1 MRLALALLALAATPA
16 MAADD
21 TLTITLVGQSMI
33 RSDIRAT
40 APAAVPVIKS
50 LIHGDV
56 NFTNFEGTVFEEGQ
70 TVVQGR
76 GFLAPAA
83 ALDALQSFGFNLLS
97 LSNNHAFDLK
107 QTGLANTLAAVTA
120 RGIAHAGTGANS
132 DAAAAPA
139 YLKTAKGTIALVGSA
154 SGLMA
159 PGAGATADSAGVNE
173 LRIMAGAAQNEANQE
188 LPAKPLNTPNRE
200 DAARILRNI
209 REARAHA
216 DLVIAYQ
223 HNHVFSNRPFS
234 AVFEE
239 GLPERLVPPDWL
251 KQWTHAEIDAGAD
264 IVVMHGAP
272 LLHGVEIYKS
282 KPIFYD
288 LGNFI
293 YNLPPAITYID
304 EPIAWESVTADL
316 RYQGGKLRA
325 ITLHPIAL
333 NQIGEGQPDVHDEHT
348 ANQFLL
354 TRGIPSPA
362 TGMQAKDILARM
374 ANASAAL
381 GTRVVVKGDGAEI
394 SLGSA
399 R

>member
-1 MRLALALLALAATPA
+1 MMRLALALLALAATPA
-16 MAADD
+16 MAADYA
-21 TLTITLVGQSMI
+21 LTITLVGQSMI

-40 APAAVPVIKS
+40 VPAAVPAIRS

-56 NFTNFEGTVFEEGQ
+56 NFTNFEGTVFQPGQ
-70 TVVQGR
+70 AVAQGR

-83 ALDALQSFGFNLLS
+83 ALDALQSFGFNLLA
-97 LSNNHAFDLK
+97 LSSNHAFDLK
-107 QTGLANTLAAVTA
+107 EEGLANTLAAVEA
-120 RGIAHAGTGANS
+120 RGIIHAGTGADS

-139 YLKTAKGTIALVGSA
+139 YLKTPKGTIALVASA
-154 SGLMA
+154 SGLVA
-159 PGAGATADSAGVNE
+159 QGARATADSPGVNE

-188 LPAKPLNTPNRE
+188 FPAVSQNQPNRE
-200 DAARILRNI
+200 DAARILANI
-209 REARAHA
+209 RKARAHA

-234 AVFEE
+234 AVFGE
-239 GLPERLVPPDWL
+239 GLAERLAPADWL
-251 KQWTHAEIDAGAD
+251 KKWTHAVIDAGAD

-272 LLHGVEIYKS
+272 LLHGVEIYKG

-316 RYQGGKLRA
+316 TYQGGKLRA
-325 ITLHPIAL
+325 ITLHPIAM

-348 ANQFLL
+348 SNPFLL
-354 TRGIPSPA
+354 TRGLPAPA
-362 TGMQAKDILARM
+362 TGIQAKDILARM
-374 ANASAAL
+374 AKASSAL
-381 GTRVVVKGDGAEI
+381 GTKMVLRGDAAEI
-394 SLGSA
+394 KLPA
-399 R
+399 H